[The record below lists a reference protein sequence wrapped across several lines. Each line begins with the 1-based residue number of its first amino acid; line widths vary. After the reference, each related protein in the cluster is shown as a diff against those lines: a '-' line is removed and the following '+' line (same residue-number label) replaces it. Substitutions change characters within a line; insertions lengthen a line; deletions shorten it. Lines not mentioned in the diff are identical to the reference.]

1 MLHAA
6 AGSKA
11 MTTDALDTVQLSSSE
26 HQVQLRRAVIASTV
40 GTAIEWYDFFLYST
54 VTGLVFAKLFFPHS
68 DPWVGTLEAFAIYA
82 VGFVARPIG
91 AAIFGHY
98 GDRIGRKSTLIAT
111 LLLMGLAT
119 FAVALVP
126 TYASIG
132 IWGAVALTV
141 LRFVQGVG
149 VGGEWG
155 GSVLLSMEWA
165 RTDHSRGFI
174 ASWPQ
179 FGVPCG
185 LFLANLA
192 VLAFSQMSG
201 EQFLTWGWR
210 VPFLLSVILVGV
222 GLYIRLGILET
233 PVFNKLVAER
243 KIERTPI
250 LEVIKRHPKE
260 IVLSALV
267 RMAEQAPFYIYT
279 AFIFSYG
286 TGTLHVSR
294 DFLLIAVL
302 AASVVSFFSIPF
314 SGHLS
319 DRIGRKNM
327 YMIGAITTGIFGFIY
342 FGMVNTGIETVIF
355 LAIVLSLIPHDMMY
369 GPQAALIA
377 ESFTGRLR
385 YSGASLGY
393 QLASVIAGGPA
404 PLIAAWLFGAYHT
417 PYAIAGYIAA
427 CSIVSVIATA
437 MMTDRT
443 GISIA
448 REYDEPR
455 PETMPV
461 R

>member
-1 MLHAA
+1 MA
-6 AGSKA
+6 
-11 MTTDALDTVQLSSSE
+11 TTYPDPIPLTSAE
-26 HQVQLRRAVIASTV
+26 HQVQLRRAVIASTI
-40 GTAIEWYDFFLYST
+40 GTTIEWYDFFLYST

-68 DPWVGTLEAFAIYA
+68 DLWVGTLEAFAIYA
-82 VGFVARPIG
+82 VGFVARPVG

-126 TYASIG
+126 TYQSIG
-132 IWGAVALTV
+132 IWGAVILTV
-141 LRFVQGVG
+141 LRFIQGVG

-155 GSVLLSMEWA
+155 GSVLMSMEWA
-165 RTDHSRGFI
+165 RNDKTRGLI

-201 EQFLTWGWR
+201 DSFLAWGWR
-210 VPFLLSVILVGV
+210 IPFAVSLVLVAV
-222 GLYIRLGILET
+222 GLYIRLGIMET
-233 PVFNKLVAER
+233 PVFSKLLAEQ
-243 KIERTPI
+243 KIDRTPM
-250 LEVIKRHPKE
+250 LAVLREHPKE
-260 IVLSALV
+260 ILLSAFA
-267 RMAEQAPFYIYT
+267 RMAEQAPFYIFT
-279 AFIFSYG
+279 AFIFAYG

-294 DFLLIAVL
+294 DFLLTAVL
-302 AASVVSFFSIPF
+302 AASVLSFVSIPVF
-314 SGHLS
+314 GHLS

-327 YMIGAITTGIFGFIY
+327 YLIGAIVTGVFGFIY
-342 FGMVNTGIETVIF
+342 FAMVDTGSLPIIF
-355 LAIVLSLIPHDMMY
+355 LAIILSLVPHDMMY

-404 PLIAAWLFGAYHT
+404 PLIAAWLFGTYHSAT
-417 PYAIAGYIAA
+417 AIAVYIAICA
-427 CSIVSVIATA
+427 VISVVATVL
-437 MMTDRT
+437 MTDYT
-443 GISIA
+443 GKDISGEYSARRSPIA
-448 REYDEPR
+448 PG
-455 PETMPV
+455 P
-461 R
+461 

>member
-1 MLHAA
+1 MA
-6 AGSKA
+6 
-11 MTTDALDTVQLSSSE
+11 ALDSQFIPLHSQLDPGE
-26 HQVQLRRAVIASTV
+26 HQIQLRRAVIASTI

-54 VTGLVFAKLFFPHS
+54 VTGLVFARLFFPHS

-82 VGFVARPIG
+82 VGFIARPIG
-91 AAIFGHY
+91 AAIFGHF

-126 TYASIG
+126 TYASVG
-132 IWGAVALTV
+132 IWGAVILTV

-155 GSVLLSMEWA
+155 GSVLMSMEWA

-201 EQFLTWGWR
+201 EQFLSWGWR
-210 VPFLLSVILVGV
+210 VPFAVSLVLVGV
-222 GLYIRLGILET
+222 GLYIRLGVLET
-233 PVFNKLVAER
+233 PTFARLVAER
-243 KIERTPI
+243 KVERTPM
-250 LEVIKRHPKE
+250 LAVIKEHPKE
-260 IVLSALV
+260 IVLSALA
-267 RMAEQAPFYIYT
+267 RMAEQAPFYIFT

-286 TGTLHVSR
+286 LESLGVSR
-294 DFLLIAVL
+294 NFLLTAVL
-302 AASVVSFFSIPF
+302 SASVLSFVSIPLF
-314 SGHLS
+314 GHIS

-327 YMIGAITTGIFGFIY
+327 YLIGAVVTGVFGFIY
-342 FGMVNTGIETVIF
+342 FGMLKTGSEPIIF
-355 LAIVLSLIPHDMMY
+355 LAIILSLIPHDMLY

-385 YSGASLGY
+385 YSGSSLGY

-404 PLIAAWLFGAYHT
+404 PLIATWLYGTYHSAF
-417 PYAIAGYIAA
+417 AIAIYIAICA
-427 CSIVSVIATA
+427 VITLIATA
-437 MMTDRT
+437 MMSDYT
-443 GISIA
+443 GKDISG
-448 REYDEPR
+448 EYR
-455 PETMPV
+455 S
-461 R
+461 